1 MDRKRIGLTMVAT
14 LLLMSC
20 GSGNHKSDAYGNFET
35 NEIIV
40 SAENGGKIVVANFHQ
55 GDRVNA
61 GDVLAIT
68 DTVQLALQKAQLLA
82 QRNSVAAQ
90 RAAVQAQIAIAEQQ
104 IVNLGKDKERIDKMV
119 LDGAA
124 TLKQQDDIEGQL
136 ALVRKQISAHVAQL
150 QAIDRQTEAADA
162 SIAVITDKIAT
173 SRVISPIDG
182 TILEKYAETGELAT
196 PGKPLYKLANLETL
210 LLKVYISGTQL
221 TKIKIGE
228 PVKVLFDAPEGLR
241 ELQGMVEWVSSQA
254 EFTPKVIQTREER
267 LKLVYA
273 VKVRVMNDGS
283 LKIGMPGEIRFKD

>member
-1 MDRKRIGLTMVAT
+1 MDMKRIGIAIVAT
-14 LLLMSC
+14 LLFASC
-20 GSGNHKSDAYGNFET
+20 GSKNHQSDAYGNFET
-35 NEIIV
+35 DEIIV

-55 GDRVNA
+55 GDKVKY

-68 DTVQLALQKAQLLA
+68 DTVQLALQKAQLHA

-90 RAAVQAQIAIAEQQ
+90 RAAVQAQIGIAEQQ

-136 ALVRKQISAHVAQL
+136 ALVRKQILAHGAQL

-162 SIAVITDKIAT
+162 SIAVISDKITT
-173 SRVISPIDG
+173 SRVVSPIDG

-221 TKIKIGE
+221 SQIEIGQ
-228 PVKVLFDAPEGLR
+228 PVTVLIDAPDGFR
-241 ELQGMVEWVSSQA
+241 ELQGTVEWVSSQA
-254 EFTPKVIQTREER
+254 EFTPKIIQTREER

-283 LKIGMPGEIRFKD
+283 LKIGMPGEVRFED

>member
-1 MDRKRIGLTMVAT
+1 MDMKRIGLTIVVT
-14 LLLMSC
+14 LFLMSC

-35 NEIIV
+35 DEIIV
-40 SAENGGKIVVANFHQ
+40 SAENGGKIVVASFHQ
-55 GDRVNA
+55 GDNVKS

-90 RAAVQAQIAIAEQQ
+90 RAAVQAQIGIAEQQ
-104 IVNLGKDKERIDKMV
+104 IVNLGKDKERIDRMV

-136 ALVRKQISAHVAQL
+136 ALVHKQILAHGAQL
-150 QAIDRQTEAADA
+150 QAINRQTEAADA
-162 SIAVITDKIAT
+162 SMAVINDKISS
-173 SRVISPIDG
+173 SRVVSPIDG

-210 LLKVYISGTQL
+210 VLKVYISGTQL
-221 TKIKIGE
+221 SQIEIGQ
-228 PVKVLFDAPEGLR
+228 PVNVLIDGSDGFR
-241 ELQGMVEWVSSQA
+241 ELQGTVEWVSSQA
-254 EFTPKVIQTREER
+254 EFTPKIIQTREER

-273 VKVRVMNDGS
+273 VKVRVRNDGT
-283 LKIGMPGEIRFKD
+283 LKIGMPGEIRFED

>member
-1 MDRKRIGLTMVAT
+1 MVAT

-68 DTVQLALQKAQLLA
+68 DTVQLWLQKAQLLA

-124 TLKQQDDIEGQL
+124 TLKQQDDVEGQL

-228 PVKVLFDAPEGLR
+228 PVKVLVDAPEGLR